1 MAELTQSRVD
11 IISRA
16 NGTLTSQV
24 DGGLTQTITLNEPSV
39 VRING
44 TREAVVQYQR
54 QGDDLIVQ
62 MRDGSSVR
70 YKKFFL
76 DDAAGDH
83 SELVFDDGVNP
94 PEHAL
99 FPTTAG
105 ATDLATT
112 SVTPG
117 FESLDNVEPLLLAD
131 NSNISTGLM
140 TASGVGLLG
149 LGGLALGTSR
159 GGGGGGG
166 GDTPAAPGTP
176 GTPATPTLTVNPF
189 AGDNV
194 LDNSEKASDQLVSGT
209 TSNVE
214 AGQTVTVTLGGQTYT
229 TTVGADGSWSLSVPS
244 AALTA
249 LAAGTTTLNVTVSN
263 AAGTAASAEQVI
275 TVDAPVTTPGAPT
288 LTLDPF
294 AGDNVLDNSEKAS
307 DQLVSGTTSNVE
319 AGQTVT
325 VTLGG
330 QTYTTTV
337 GADGSWSLSVP
348 SAALTALAAGTTTL
362 NVTVSN
368 AAGTAASTEQ
378 VITVDAPVT
387 PPGPPTITVND
398 FAGDN
403 VLDNSEKASDQLVSG
418 TTSNVEAGQTVTV
431 TLGGQ
436 TYTTTVGPDGSW
448 SLSVPSVALAG
459 LAAGAAT
466 IDASV
471 TNTAGNNATDSQ
483 PFTVEAPAGAAGTL
497 VITQPLGGDGFIN
510 AQEAAQGLTVKGSV
524 AGVAQGQQVVVNF
537 NGVDYTG
544 TVDANGLWSV
554 IIPSGAFSGVS
565 DGVKQITISTVDA
578 NGNLLSNTADMTL
591 QATTLPAISL
601 DSGSLSDGILNNTE
615 SSSDQVLS
623 GNTGV
628 TGAGQ
633 QVQVQLG
640 GKIYDL
646 PVNNDGSWSVTVP
659 AADLA
664 ALPQGNNPLVVS
676 AIDQAGNVV
685 TQTSTVNV
693 DTQPPS
699 LGVDPVG
706 GDNTLSVS
714 DLTQPLILSGT
725 GQNGD
730 QVTMS
735 LNGRFYRTLVSTN
748 GRWSLRI
755 DQSDLAAL
763 PSGRNPFTVTIT
775 NANGSQT
782 TFTSELNVATAPE
795 VQPTLSVNSGTFA
808 GDGVLDGSEQK
819 LPQTL
824 TGTSTNV
831 EAGQQVSVTINGITY
846 IGTVEASGNWS
857 IVIPPVALATLAEGS
872 QALTV
877 TVVNAAGNTTSTEL
891 TFQVDATGS
900 SVALAPAGNNNY
912 LNADDVASEVVLSG
926 STSNIPAGSI
936 VNVTVNGNNYTGT
949 VGADGTWTVTL
960 PAGSLVGLPNGAL
973 PVTTTITDADGNTLA
988 TSTSNINVVATD
1000 VPVATPGDAF
1010 VDGVLNGSEAAAG
1023 GAITG
1028 NSGVTGE
1035 GQRVVVTLNGV
1046 NYTGIVDNTGNWQV
1060 NIPSAV
1066 LSTLPQGSVP
1076 YTVTLTDI
1084 AGNTSNA
1091 AGSVTVDTLPPA
1103 LTVATPSGDGVLN
1116 AVELQQP
1123 LVLSGNSEGNAV
1135 IVVNINGTTVSTTA
1149 NPDGSWTL
1157 EVPAAALNGLTNGSY
1172 PLTITATDTA
1182 GNITT
1187 DTSSLTV
1194 KADAASLPTLTL
1206 NPFAGDNLVDGAERQ
1221 VNQELSGT
1229 TTNVEA
1235 GQVVTLTVGSDV
1247 FSGTVLA
1254 DGSWRLTVPASV
1266 LSALADGS
1274 ATYTVAVSDAA
1285 GNTTSTDLALTVN
1298 SNASGVALD
1307 TISGDNFLNAN
1318 EAGEPLIIAGT
1329 TVNVAPDS
1337 TVTLQFNNVTYTA
1350 VVSAGG
1356 TWSVIVPPSALA
1368 ALTDGPAALTVTTTD
1383 TTGAA
1388 LSSSATLN
1396 VAINNVPN
1404 PVVITAF
1411 GDGILNAT
1419 DISSVQQLSGTTGV
1433 SGVGQTVS
1441 VSLGGN
1447 VYTGTVDGNGNW
1459 RVSLPANALAALN
1472 EGSTDYTVTVTDAAG
1487 NSREVSGNVNVD
1499 LTPPTLTLD
1508 PVAGDNIVDAAES
1521 TAPIVLSGSSD
1532 AGEGQVVTIT
1542 LNNQVWNTTVGADGN
1557 WSFALPA
1564 GALADV
1570 AAGSYTL
1577 TVSVSDPAGNLSTET
1592 RDITVAT
1599 GTLAI
1604 SIDTPFADSY
1614 LGQIEAASEQTL
1626 TGTTGLSG
1634 AGQIVT
1640 VTLGGNDYAAT
1651 VDAQG
1656 NWTVTLSSTVLQALP
1671 EGTNT
1676 LVVTV
1681 SDATGSSGSLSS
1693 AITVDFTPP
1702 ELSLNPVTGDNQ
1714 INSLEILQNIS
1725 VSGTASLADAGQTVT
1740 VTLQGETY
1748 QTLVLIDG
1756 TWVLEIPASVMQGLP
1771 DGPYSLDVTLT
1782 DAAGNQTTLTQTL
1795 TRVADSASLPVLTL
1809 DAISGDNYLNQ
1820 GEAAADL
1827 TISGGSTNLTAGQVI
1842 TVSLNGQSY
1851 TGEVQADGRW
1861 TVTIPQADVSALPDG
1876 PQSVVVSATDSA
1888 GNPTSSDATLNVIA
1902 SGAALPTLSV
1912 DVVASDDIINAI
1924 EAGADL
1930 DVSGSSTQLAEG
1942 TVVTVTLNNVGYTG
1956 TVDAAGNW
1964 TVSVPSSALSGLPS
1978 GSQQTFVV
1986 TANDVAGNTALTN
1999 HNVAIDTTLPV
2010 LSDISLSAGTSLNL
2024 AESLQDLTVNGN
2036 SDPGA
2041 QITVVLNQITYT
2053 TSADENGVWSL
2064 AIPAADLQQLNDGL
2078 QTLTITAT
2086 DASGNVTTNT
2096 STTLDVAFRTLP
2108 ELTLDTPF
2116 GDGIVSQ
2123 ADAAGEL
2130 TLSGSATNLPEGSP
2144 ITVTIGDQPFN
2155 TTVGANGAWTL
2166 TLAPG
2171 ALDALPD
2178 GLTQVVVTANDAAG
2192 NPAEVSA
2199 GIEILVTV
2207 PADPTI
2213 AATLFGDNVINTTE
2227 AASVQLITGTTP
2239 FGDGQTVS
2247 VSVDGTPLTVS
2258 VDANGNWSA
2267 SLPPDVIAGLA
2278 DGTHTISVITTDRAG
2293 NTSVAVTQDFTTATA
2308 PIPEPTLNTP
2318 FGDGRINAIEA
2329 QADGT
2334 LSGNLNIDNAAS
2346 VTVTVNGTAYA
2357 ATLNGDGTW
2366 SLALPSALLQTLP
2379 DGNWPVA
2386 VTMTDTNGNTATI
2399 NSNIVVAIQTLPD
2412 VSLTLPFGDGALNAA
2427 EAAQDQTLTGST
2439 GISGEGQTV
2448 TVTISGFN
2456 NDLPLNATVLPDGS
2470 WSLVLTPA
2478 QMAQIPNG
2486 SHVITVNATD
2496 IAGNTDS
2503 TTLNVV
2509 TAVTVPVPTFTDL
2522 QFGGDNV
2529 LNISEAAAGVTLTG
2543 TTGSLG
2549 ANQAASISVDLDGTR
2564 YPGTVDANGNWSV
2577 TIPPNALNT
2586 IGSGPHS
2593 VTVNVVDATGNPAT
2607 AQFDFTA
2614 DLTPPA
2620 PSVDPLPRNG
2630 YVNATDVENG
2640 ITLTGNTGETG
2651 AGQQVVVTIGTTD
2664 FTAQIAADGSWTL
2677 PLSNAQLSAL
2687 TDGTYSLAI
2696 TVTDPAGNSTT
2707 LNESLVIDTTA
2718 PAITG
2723 VTFAGDDGLNYAES
2737 IQPQVLSGI
2746 ANGAETGSQLTVSYN
2761 GTLLGT
2767 AVVGANGAWS
2777 LTLTPEQMSTFV
2789 APDTTLTLAVSD
2801 LAGNPVTQ
2809 DLTVPVDL
2817 TPPPGPLVT
2826 LGTVSGDN
2834 IISTVDQQAGGVVVS
2849 GTSQNLGATGVV
2861 TVVINGVDYST
2872 TIDANGNWT
2881 TATLP
2886 VSDFGSTDGPVT
2898 ITVTATDGTD
2908 TVTTSGTVQI
2918 DLTAPVLT
2926 INSFTGDDVVNASES
2941 STRQTISGTADTSE
2955 TGRTVTVTLNGK
2967 TYTGIV
2973 QGDGTWSTSVPA
2985 SDMQALANGETTIN
2999 AQLTDAAGNVGSAS
3013 RTINVDTAAPLIEID
3028 AFLGDNLINAA
3039 DIAVGQ
3045 VLTGRTTGAEEGQ
3058 TISLYVGDGA
3068 PVATGIIGAN
3078 GVWSID
3084 LTPQVLSSLN
3094 DGALVFGVRV
3104 NDQAGNQ
3111 TDATIT
3117 VNKVVNAALTLVVD
3131 SVFGDGTL
3139 SAIDTT
3145 IAQTITGTATSAG
3158 VGATVAVTIG
3168 GTTLTSAVGQDGKWA
3183 IVVPPSVLGL
3193 LSDGELALNVT
3204 LTDAAGNSRSVGETV
3219 NAIVNAVP
3227 VVDNL
3232 TGLFG
3237 GDNLL
3242 NIAEA
3247 AVDQQ
3252 IGGIIENAAV
3262 GSRVTV
3268 ILGTKTYNTTVQA
3281 GGNWSVTLPSGD
3293 LSSLLNGNLTL
3304 GVTVTDA
3311 VGNVASNSATI
3322 GIFTQTPTI
3331 SLTSLFGDGVLNLV
3345 DIATSQTISGV
3356 VNNVAAGS
3364 VVTLNVGNSQVTA
3377 TVGSNGTFTATVA
3390 PDILSTL
3397 TQGNLTIGATVTD
3410 QAGNTA
3416 STSAGI
3422 RVDTIAPT
3430 LTISPLFG
3438 DGLLNA
3444 ADALLGQ
3451 TIGGVVNG
3459 AEAGSRVVVTI
3470 GGQQIVTATDA
3481 SGNFSVSLTP
3491 RLLQGLTDGT
3501 LTVGVSV
3508 TDAAGNT
3515 TSSTASAT
3523 VGINTLPKVTLNPL
3537 FGDGILNIAESLVT
3551 QTISGTATGVAAG
3564 STVRLAIGNTTA
3576 TAIVNNDGTFS
3587 ATVSPAILATLLGG
3601 NFTVSASVTDAV
3613 GNTTSTSGG
3622 VQLGLTQPTLTVN
3635 TVFGDGILSAADL
3648 ASNQTI
3654 SGTSNLAAGA
3664 TVSAT
3669 LNGITYSTKVI
3680 SGGNWT
3686 ISVPK
3691 GDLTGISDGLKAVAV
3706 TATDV
3711 NGNTVTG
3718 SGSLTVISNTPPA
3731 VTITSLFGDNAL
3743 SVADV
3748 KTTQTI
3754 SGTATNAEGSLVQ
3767 VTIGGQTF
3775 TTTVSSN
3782 GNWSLPVSASNLA
3795 AIADGL
3801 YTVTASVTN
3810 GVGNSGNASAS
3821 LGVASRT
3828 TPTAGINSYFGG
3840 DGYLNIAEANVAETI
3855 SGTSSNAIGGRV
3867 SVNVAGNIFTTTI
3880 GSNGAWSISVPSAT
3894 LKGIADG
3901 SHSVAVTITDV
3912 GGNSTTASSS
3922 FTALSHNQPL
3932 LGVDPVL
3939 SVVSSLINGLTVQ
3952 GGSLNA
3958 AQGSKVS
3965 VTLLLANGSNGPT
3978 INTTTDAL
3986 GRYAANFSP
3995 ALLSVGGLLLSLN
4008 TLAKVTITDVAG
4020 NSYTTTNTLLLGAVL
4035 PVTTASTTESVALF
4049 SLVDDSA
4056 TAAGHDTQHNTQS
4069 TEEATPTVHVASTLT
4084 TEADVAAPVNASEDN
4099 TGVAAAAVADTA
4111 AVTDTPVDESYSIG
4125 GVVITLA
4132 DGSIVEGAS
4141 VNGSSGADTVVV
4153 SDLNFSHIDG
4163 GAGTD
4168 TLVLNGDHLTLD
4180 LTDLGLKVENIEVLD
4195 LGQSGTNAVKLDL
4208 NEALNI
4214 TDQQSDDLVIKGADG
4229 SLVTLVNGQGG
4240 TWEISGER
4248 MVNGQSY
4255 EVYHNS
4261 ALTNDNTL
4269 GDVLIQHNLQVHI
4282 V

>member
-16 NGTLTSQV
+16 NGTLISQV
-24 DGGLTQTITLNEPSV
+24 DGGLTQTITLGEPSV

-44 TREAVVQYQR
+44 TRAAVVQYQR

-70 YKKFFL
+70 YKNFFL

-105 ATDLATT
+105 ATDLTATT
-112 SVTPG
+112 VTPG
-117 FESLDNVEPLLLAD
+117 YESLDSVEPLLLAD

-149 LGGLALGTSR
+149 LAGAALGTSR
-159 GGGGGGG
+159 GGGGGG

-176 GTPATPTLTVNPF
+176 GTPGTPTLSVNPF

-194 LDNSEKASDQLVSGT
+194 LDNSEKASDQT
-209 TSNVE
+209 
-214 AGQTVTVTLGGQTYT
+214 
-229 TTVGADGSWSLSVPS
+229 
-244 AALTA
+244 
-249 LAAGTTTLNVTVSN
+249 
-263 AAGTAASAEQVI
+263 
-275 TVDAPVTTPGAPT
+275 
-288 LTLDPF
+288 
-294 AGDNVLDNSEKAS
+294 
-307 DQLVSGTTSNVE
+307 
-319 AGQTVT
+319 
-325 VTLGG
+325 
-330 QTYTTTV
+330 
-337 GADGSWSLSVP
+337 
-348 SAALTALAAGTTTL
+348 
-362 NVTVSN
+362 
-368 AAGTAASTEQ
+368 
-378 VITVDAPVT
+378 
-387 PPGPPTITVND
+387 
-398 FAGDN
+398 
-403 VLDNSEKASDQLVSG
+403 VSG

-448 SLSVPSVALAG
+448 SLNVPSAALSALAAGTTTLSVTVSNAAGTAASAEQVITVDAPATEPGAPTLTVNPFAGDNVLDNSEKASDQTVSGTTSNVEAGQTVTVTLGGQTYTTTVGPDGSWSLNVPSAALNALAAGTTTISVTVSNAAGTAASAEQVITVDAPVTPPGPPTVTVNDFAGDNVLDNAEKTSDQPISGSTTNVEAGQVVVVTLGGQTYTTTVGPDGSWSLNVPSVALAA
-459 LAAGAAT
+459 LAAGTAT
-466 IDASV
+466 IDVSV
-471 TNTAGNNATDSQ
+471 SNSAGNTATDSQ
-483 PFTVEAPAGAAGTL
+483 QFTVEAPAGTAGTL
-497 VITQPLGGDGFIN
+497 VITQPLAGDGFLN
-510 AQEAAQGLTVKGSV
+510 AQEAAQGLTVKGSAV
-524 AGVAQGQQVVVNF
+524 GVSQGQQIVVNF

-544 TVDANGLWSV
+544 TVEANGLWSV
-554 IIPSGAFSGVS
+554 VIPSGAFTGVS
-565 DGVKQITISTVDA
+565 DGLKQITISTVDA
-578 NGNLLSNTADMTL
+578 NGNLLSDAADMTL

-601 DSGSLSDGILNNTE
+601 DSGTLSDGVLNNTE
-615 SSSDQVLS
+615 SASDQVLS

-640 GKIYDL
+640 GKTYDL

-664 ALPQGNNPLVVS
+664 ALPQGANPLVVS

-735 LNGRFYRTLVSTN
+735 LNGKFYRTFVSSN
-748 GRWSLRI
+748 GRWALRI
-755 DQSDLAAL
+755 EQSDLAAL
-763 PSGRNPFTVTIT
+763 PSGNNPFTVTMT

-819 LPQTL
+819 VSQIL

-831 EAGQQVSVTINGITY
+831 EAGQQVSITINGVTY
-846 IGTVEASGNWS
+846 SGTVEASGNWS
-857 IVIPPVALATLAEGS
+857 IIIPPAALATLTEGN
-872 QALTV
+872 QALAV
-877 TVVNAAGNTTSTEL
+877 TVVNAAGNTTSTDL
-891 TFQVDATGS
+891 NFQVDATGS

-936 VNVTVNGNNYTGT
+936 VNVTVNGNSYSGT
-949 VGADGTWTVTL
+949 VGADGNWTVTL

-988 TSTSNINVVATD
+988 TSTSDINVVATD
-1000 VPVATPGDAF
+1000 VPVATSGEAF

-1023 GAITG
+1023 GVISG

-1035 GQRVVVTLNGV
+1035 GQRVVVNLDGV
-1046 NYTGIVDNTGNWQV
+1046 NYNGIVDNAGNWQV
-1060 NIPSAV
+1060 NIPSGV
-1066 LSTLPQGSVP
+1066 LTTLPQGSVP
-1076 YTVTLTDI
+1076 YTVTLSDI

-1091 AGSVTVDTLPPA
+1091 SGNVTVDTVPPA

-1116 AVELQQP
+1116 AAELQLP
-1123 LVLSGNSEGNAV
+1123 LVLNGNSEGNAV
-1135 IVVNINGTTVSTTA
+1135 IVATINGTTVSTTA

-1157 EVPAAALNGLTNGSY
+1157 EVPPAALNGLTNGSY

-1187 DTSSLTV
+1187 DTSNLTV

-1221 VNQELSGT
+1221 VSQELSGT

-1254 DGSWRLTVPASV
+1254 DGTWRLTVPASV
-1266 LSALADGS
+1266 LSSLADGS

-1285 GNTTSTDLALTVN
+1285 GNITTTDLALTVN

-1307 TISGDNFLNAN
+1307 AISGDNFLNAS
-1318 EAGEPLIIAGT
+1318 EAGEPLIITGT

-1337 TVTLQFNNVTYTA
+1337 TVTLQFNNVTYDA

-1356 TWSVIVPPSALA
+1356 TWSVIIPPAALA
-1368 ALTDGPAALTVTTTD
+1368 SLADGPATLTVTTTD

-1388 LSSSATLN
+1388 LSSSGTLN

-1411 GDGILNAT
+1411 GDGTLNAA

-1447 VYTGTVDGNGNW
+1447 VYTGTVDGSGNW

-1487 NSREVSGNVNVD
+1487 NSNEVSGNVNVD

-1521 TAPIVLSGSSD
+1521 TAPIVVSGRSD

-1542 LNNQVWNTTVGADGN
+1542 LNNQVWNTTVDADGN

-1570 AAGSYTL
+1570 AAGTYPL
-1577 TVSVSDPAGNLSTET
+1577 TVTVSDPAGNSFTET

-1604 SIDTPFADSY
+1604 SINTPFTDSY
-1614 LGQIEAASEQTL
+1614 ISQVEAASEQTL
-1626 TGTTGLSG
+1626 TGSTGLTG
-1634 AGQIVT
+1634 AGQVVT

-1656 NWTVTLSSTVLQALP
+1656 NWSVTLSSAVLQALP
-1671 EGTNT
+1671 EGANT
-1676 LVVTV
+1676 IVVNV
-1681 SDATGSSGSLSS
+1681 SDAAGSTSGSLSS

-1714 INSLEILQNIS
+1714 INALEILQNIP

-1748 QTLVLIDG
+1748 QTLVLSDG
-1756 TWVLEIPASVMQGLP
+1756 TWLLEIPASVMQGLP
-1771 DGPYSLDVTLT
+1771 DGSYTLDITLT
-1782 DAAGNQTTLTQTL
+1782 DAAGNQTALTQTV
-1795 TRVADSASLPVLTL
+1795 TRVADSAALPELTL
-1809 DAISGDNYLNQ
+1809 NPISDDNYLNQ
-1820 GEAAADL
+1820 AEAAADL
-1827 TISGGSTNLTAGQVI
+1827 TISGNSTNLTAGQVV
-1842 TVSLNGQSY
+1842 TVVLNGQSY
-1851 TGEVQADGRW
+1851 TGEVQADGSW
-1861 TVTIPQADVSALPDG
+1861 TITVPQADVSALPDG
-1876 PQSVVVSATDSA
+1876 PLSVVVSAADSA
-1888 GNPTSSDATLNVIA
+1888 GNPTSSNATINVIA
-1902 SGAALPTLSV
+1902 SDAAQPTLSV

-1924 EAGADL
+1924 EVGSDL
-1930 DVSGSSTQLAEG
+1930 DVSGSSTQLAQG

-1956 TVDAAGNW
+1956 TVDANGNW

-1986 TANDVAGNTALTN
+1986 TANDAAGNTALTN

-2010 LSDISLSAGTSLNL
+2010 LSDISLSAGASLNL

-2053 TSADENGVWSL
+2053 TRADDNGAWSL
-2064 AIPAADLQQLNDGL
+2064 AVPAADLQQLNDGL

-2086 DASGNVTTNT
+2086 DASGNVTTDN

-2116 GDGIVSQ
+2116 GDGLVSQ
-2123 ADAAGEL
+2123 ADAAGAL

-2144 ITVTIGDQPFN
+2144 ITVTIGDQTFN
-2155 TTVGANGAWTL
+2155 TAVGANGAWTL

-2171 ALDALPD
+2171 ALGALPD

-2199 GIEILVTV
+2199 GVEILVTA

-2213 AATLFGDNVINTTE
+2213 AATLFGDNVINASE
-2227 AASVQLITGTTP
+2227 AASVQLITGTAP

-2258 VDANGNWSA
+2258 VDATTGNWSA
-2267 SLPPDVIAGLA
+2267 SLPPEVIAGLA
-2278 DGTHTISVITTDRAG
+2278 DGTHTISVTVTDRAG
-2293 NTSVAVTQDFTTATA
+2293 NTSVAATQDFTTATA

-2318 FGDGRINAIEA
+2318 FGDGRINALEA

-2334 LSGNLNIDNAAS
+2334 ISGNLNIDNAAS
-2346 VTVTVNGTAYA
+2346 VTVTLNGTAYP
-2357 ATLNGDGTW
+2357 ATINGDGTW
-2366 SLALPSALLQTLP
+2366 SLGLPSALLQTLP
-2379 DGNWPVA
+2379 DGNWPVT
-2386 VTMTDTNGNTATI
+2386 VTVTDTNGNTAAI

-2412 VSLTLPFGDGALNAA
+2412 VSLNLPFGDGALNAS
-2427 EAAQDQTLTGST
+2427 EAAQNQTLTGST

-2448 TVTISGFN
+2448 TVIISGFN
-2456 NDLPLNATVLPDGS
+2456 NDQPLNATVQPDGS
-2470 WSLVLTPA
+2470 WALVLTPA

-2496 IAGNTDS
+2496 IAGNADS

-2509 TAVTVPVPTFTDL
+2509 TAVTVPVPTFADL

-2543 TTGSLG
+2543 TTGSVG
-2549 ANQAASISVDLDGTR
+2549 ANQAVSIIVDLDGTR
-2564 YPGTVDANGNWSV
+2564 YPGTVDADGNWSV
-2577 TIPPNALNT
+2577 TIPPNALNAL
-2586 IGSGPHS
+2586 GSGAHS

-2620 PSVDPLPRNG
+2620 PSVDALPRDG
-2630 YVNATDVENG
+2630 YVNAVDVANG
-2640 ITLTGNTGETG
+2640 ISLTGNTGETG
-2651 AGQQVVVTIGTTD
+2651 AGQQVVVTIGSES
-2664 FTAQIAADGSWTL
+2664 FNANIAADGSWTL
-2677 PLSNAQLSAL
+2677 PLSTAQLGAF
-2687 TDGTYSLAI
+2687 TDGTYPVSI

-2707 LNESLVIDTTA
+2707 LSESLIIDTTA
-2718 PAITG
+2718 PTITG
-2723 VTFAGDDGLNYAES
+2723 VTFAGDNGLDYAES

-2746 ANGAETGSQLTVSYN
+2746 ANGAETGTQLTVSYN
-2761 GTLLGT
+2761 GTVLGT

-2789 APDTTLTLAVSD
+2789 SPDTTLTLTVSD

-2849 GTSQNLGATGVV
+2849 GTSQNLGANGVV
-2861 TVVINGVDYST
+2861 TVVINGQDYST

-2886 VSDFGSTDGPVT
+2886 VSDFGSADGSVT
-2898 ITVTATDGTD
+2898 ITVNATDGTA
-2908 TVTTSGTVQI
+2908 TATTSGTVQI

-2926 INSFTGDDVVNASES
+2926 INSFTGDDVVNARE
-2941 STRQTISGTADTSE
+2941 TTARQTISGTADTSE
-2955 TGRTVTVTLNGK
+2955 AGRTVTVTLNGK

-3039 DIAVGQ
+3039 DLAVGQ

-3068 PVATGIIGAN
+3068 PIATGVIGAN

-3084 LTPQVLSSLN
+3084 LTPQVLSSLSE
-3094 DGALVFGVRV
+3094 GALVFGVRV

-3145 IAQTITGTATSAG
+3145 IAQTITGTAASAG

-3168 GTTLTSAVGQDGKWA
+3168 GTTLSAAVGQDGKWA
-3183 IVVPPSVLGL
+3183 IVVPPNVLGL
-3193 LSDGELALNVT
+3193 VSDGELALNVT
-3204 LTDAAGNSRSVGETV
+3204 LTDAAGNTRSVGETV

-3227 VVDNL
+3227 VVGNL

-3247 AVDQQ
+3247 AVNQQ

-3268 ILGTKTYNTTVQA
+3268 VLGSKTYNTTVQA
-3281 GGNWSVTLPSGD
+3281 GGNWSVTLPSSD

-3345 DIATSQTISGV
+3345 DIATNQTISGV

-3377 TVGSNGTFTATVA
+3377 TVGSNGAFTATVT
-3390 PDILSTL
+3390 PDILGTL
-3397 TQGNLTIGATVTD
+3397 AQGNLTIGATVTD
-3410 QAGNTA
+3410 PAGNTA
-3416 STSAGI
+3416 STTAGV
-3422 RVDTIAPT
+3422 RVDTLAPT
-3430 LTISPLFG
+3430 LTINPLFG

-3451 TIGGVVNG
+3451 TIGGVVSG

-3470 GGQQIVTATDA
+3470 GGQQIVTVTDA
-3481 SGNFSVSLTP
+3481 SGNFNVALTP

-3508 TDAAGNT
+3508 TDTAGNT
-3515 TSSTASAT
+3515 TSSSASAT
-3523 VGINTLPKVTLNPL
+3523 VGINSLPKVTLNPL

-3576 TAIVNNDGTFS
+3576 TAVVNGDGSFS

-3601 NFTVSASVTDAV
+3601 NFTVGASVTDAV
-3613 GNTTSTSGG
+3613 GNTTSTSAG
-3622 VQLGLTQPTLTVN
+3622 VQLALTQPSLTVN

-3654 SGTSNLAAGA
+3654 SGTSNLSAGA

-3669 LNGITYSTKVI
+3669 LNGVTYSTKVI
-3680 SGGNWT
+3680 SGGSWT

-3691 GDLTGISDGLKAVAV
+3691 ADLTGLSDGLKTVAV
-3706 TATDV
+3706 SATDL

-3718 SGSLTVISNTPPA
+3718 SGSLNVISNTLPA

-3767 VTIGGQTF
+3767 VTIGSQTF

-3782 GNWSLPVSASNLA
+3782 GNWSIPVSASNLA

-3801 YTVTASVTN
+3801 YTVTASVVN

-3840 DGYLNIAEANVAETI
+3840 DGYLNISEANVAETI

-3880 GSNGAWSISVPSAT
+3880 GSNGAWSISVPSTT

-3912 GGNSTTASSS
+3912 GGNSTTATSS
-3922 FTALSHNQPL
+3922 FTALSHNQPVV
-3932 LGVDPVL
+3932 GVDPVL
-3939 SVVSSLINGLTVQ
+3939 SVVSSLLNGLTVQ

-3965 VTLLLANGSNGPT
+3965 ITLLLANGSNGPT

-3986 GRYAANFSP
+3986 GRYSANFSP

-4020 NSYTTTNTLLLGAVL
+4020 NSYTTTNTLLLGALL
-4035 PVTTASTTESVALF
+4035 PATTTLSADSVALF

-4056 TAAGHDTQHNTQS
+4056 TVAGLDTQHNSQS
-4069 TEEATPTVHVASTLT
+4069 SEEATPTVHVASTLT
-4084 TEADVAAPVNASEDN
+4084 TEADVAAPASASEDN
-4099 TGVAAAAVADTA
+4099 TAVAAAAVADP
-4111 AVTDTPVDESYSIG
+4111 AVDETTVDESYSIG

-4132 DGSIVEGAS
+4132 DGTTLEGAS

-4153 SDLNFSHIDG
+4153 SDLHFNHIDG

-4168 TLVLNGDHLTLD
+4168 TLVLNGEHLTLD

-4195 LGQSGTNAVKLDL
+4195 LGQSGTNSVKLDL

-4214 TDQQSDDLVIKGADG
+4214 TDNQSDDLVIKGADG
-4229 SLVTLVNGQGG
+4229 SLVTLVNGQDGM
-4240 TWEISGER
+4240 WEISGER

>member
-159 GGGGGGG
+159 GGGGGG
-166 GDTPAAPGTP
+166 DTPAAPGTP
-176 GTPATPTLTVNPF
+176 GMPATPTLTVNPF

-368 AAGTAASTEQ
+368 AAGTAASAEQ

-1318 EAGEPLIIAGT
+1318 EAGEPLIITGT

-1671 EGTNT
+1671 EGSNT

-1888 GNPTSSDATLNVIA
+1888 GNPTSSDAILNVIA

-2509 TAVTVPVPTFTDL
+2509 TAVTVPTFTDL

-2549 ANQAASISVDLDGTR
+2549 ANQAASISVDLDGIR

-2881 TATLP
+2881 TAILP

-2898 ITVTATDGTD
+2898 ITVNATDGTD

-3039 DIAVGQ
+3039 DVAVGQ

-3193 LSDGELALNVT
+3193 LGDGELALNVT

-3481 SGNFSVSLTP
+3481 SGNFAVSLTP

-3912 GGNSTTASSS
+3912 GGNSTTATSS

-4020 NSYTTTNTLLLGAVL
+4020 NSYTTTNTLLLGALL

>member
-1 MAELTQSRVD
+1 
-11 IISRA
+11 
-16 NGTLTSQV
+16 
-24 DGGLTQTITLNEPSV
+24 
-39 VRING
+39 
-44 TREAVVQYQR
+44 
-54 QGDDLIVQ
+54 
-62 MRDGSSVR
+62 
-70 YKKFFL
+70 
-76 DDAAGDH
+76 
-83 SELVFDDGVNP
+83 
-94 PEHAL
+94 
-99 FPTTAG
+99 
-105 ATDLATT
+105 
-112 SVTPG
+112 
-117 FESLDNVEPLLLAD
+117 
-131 NSNISTGLM
+131 
-140 TASGVGLLG
+140 
-149 LGGLALGTSR
+149 
-159 GGGGGGG
+159 
-166 GDTPAAPGTP
+166 
-176 GTPATPTLTVNPF
+176 
-189 AGDNV
+189 
-194 LDNSEKASDQLVSGT
+194 
-209 TSNVE
+209 
-214 AGQTVTVTLGGQTYT
+214 TYT
-229 TTVGADGSWSLSVPS
+229 TTVGPDGSWSVTVPS

-263 AAGTAASAEQVI
+263 AAGTTASAEQVV

-288 LTLDPF
+288 LTVDPF
-294 AGDNVLDNSEKAS
+294 AGDNVLDNTEKAS
-307 DQLVSGTTSNVE
+307 NQPVSGTT
-319 AGQTVT
+319 T
-325 VTLGG
+325 
-330 QTYTTTV
+330 
-337 GADGSWSLSVP
+337 
-348 SAALTALAAGTTTL
+348 
-362 NVTVSN
+362 
-368 AAGTAASTEQ
+368 
-378 VITVDAPVT
+378 
-387 PPGPPTITVND
+387 
-398 FAGDN
+398 
-403 VLDNSEKASDQLVSG
+403 
-418 TTSNVEAGQTVTV
+418 NVEAGQTVTV

-448 SLSVPSVALAG
+448 SVTVPSAALTA
-459 LAAGAAT
+459 LAAGT
-466 IDASV
+466 TTLNV
-471 TNTAGNNATDSQ
+471 TVSN
-483 PFTVEAPAGAAGTL
+483 AAGTTASAEQVVTVDAPVTPPGPPTITVDNFAGDNVLDNAEKASDQL
-497 VITQPLGGDGFIN
+497 VSGTTTNVEAGRTVTVTLGGQTYNTTVGPDGNWSVTVPSAALGALAAGSTTIDVSVSNSAGASATNNESITVEPATGTPGTLTISQPLGGDGFLN
-510 AQEAAQGLTVKGSV
+510 ALEAGQGLTVKGSI
-524 AGVAQGQQVVVNF
+524 AGGSPGQQVAVNF
-537 NGVDYTG
+537 NGVNYNG

-554 IIPSGAFSGVS
+554 TIPSTAFNGVS
-565 DGVKQITISTVDA
+565 DGLKQITVSTVDA
-578 NGNLLSNTADMTL
+578 NGNLLSDTADVTL
-591 QATTLPAISL
+591 QATTLPAITL
-601 DSGSLSDGILNNTE
+601 DAGSVSDGVINNLDTA
-615 SSSDQVLS
+615 SDQVLS
-623 GNTGV
+623 GSTGI

-640 GKIYDL
+640 GKTYDV
-646 PVNNDGSWSVTVP
+646 PVNSDGSWSVTLP
-659 AADLA
+659 AGDLA
-664 ALPQGNNPLVVS
+664 VLPQGNNSLIVS

-685 TQTSTVNV
+685 TQTSTVTI
-693 DTQPPS
+693 DTLPPS

-714 DLTQPLILSGT
+714 DLTQPLVLSGT

-735 LNGRFYRTLVSTN
+735 LNGRFYRTFVTTN

-763 PSGRNPFTVTIT
+763 PSGNNPFTVTIT

-782 TFTSELNVATAPE
+782 TYTSELNVATAPE
-795 VQPTLSVNSGTFA
+795 VQPTLSVDSGTFA
-808 GDGVLDGSEQK
+808 GNGVLDGSEQK

-831 EAGQQVSVTINGITY
+831 EAGQQVTVTINGVTY
-846 IGTVEASGNWS
+846 SGTVEASGNWS
-857 IVIPPVALATLAEGS
+857 ISIPPAALATLNEGN

-891 TFQVDATGS
+891 NFVVDATGS

-936 VNVTVNGNNYTGT
+936 VNVNVNGTNYTGT
-949 VGADGTWTVTL
+949 VGADGNWTVTL

-988 TSTSNINVVATD
+988 TSTSDINVVATD

-1010 VDGVLNGSEAAAG
+1010 VDGVLNASEAAAG
-1023 GAITG
+1023 GFITG

-1035 GQRVVVTLNGV
+1035 GQRVVVSLNGV
-1046 NYTGIVDNTGNWQV
+1046 NYTGIVDNAGNWQV
-1060 NIPSAV
+1060 NIPSGV
-1066 LSTLPQGSVP
+1066 LTALPQGTVP
-1076 YTVTLTDI
+1076 YTVTVTDI

-1091 AGSVTVDTLPPA
+1091 SGNVTVDTLPPA

-1116 AVELQQP
+1116 AAELQQP
-1123 LVLSGNSEGNAV
+1123 LVLSGNSEGNAI
-1135 IVVNINGTTVSTTA
+1135 IVANINGTTVSTTA

-1157 EVPAAALNGLTNGSY
+1157 EVPPAAFNGLTNGNY
-1172 PLTITATDTA
+1172 PLTITATDPA
-1182 GNITT
+1182 GNVTT
-1187 DTSSLTV
+1187 DTSNLTV

-1206 NPFAGDNLVDGAERQ
+1206 NAFAGDNLIDGAERQ

-1247 FSGTVLA
+1247 FSGTVQA
-1254 DGSWRLTVPASV
+1254 DGTWRLTVPATV
-1266 LSALADGS
+1266 LSSLADGS

-1285 GNTTSTDLALTVN
+1285 GNTTTADLALTVN

-1307 TISGDNFLNAN
+1307 TISGDNFLNAS
-1318 EAGEPLIIAGT
+1318 EAGEPLIITGT

-1337 TVTLQFNNVTYTA
+1337 TVTLQFNNVTYNA

-1356 TWSVIVPPSALA
+1356 TWSVIIPAAALA
-1368 ALTDGPAALTVTTTD
+1368 SLADGPATLTVTATD

-1388 LSSSATLN
+1388 LSSSGTLN
-1396 VAINNVPN
+1396 VAINNLPN

-1411 GDGILNAT
+1411 GDGTLNAA
-1419 DISSVQQLSGTTGV
+1419 DISSTQQLSGTTGV

-1447 VYTGTVDGNGNW
+1447 VYNGTVDGNGNW
-1459 RVSLPANALAALN
+1459 RVSIPADALTTLN
-1472 EGSTDYTVTVTDAAG
+1472 EGSANYRVTVTDAAG
-1487 NSREVSGNVNVD
+1487 NSREVDGNVNVD
-1499 LTPPTLTLD
+1499 LTPPNLTLD
-1508 PVAGDNIVDAAES
+1508 PVAGDNIVDASES

-1542 LNNQVWNTTVGADGN
+1542 LNNQVWNTTVDANGN
-1557 WSFALPA
+1557 WSFTLPA

-1577 TVSVSDPAGNLSTET
+1577 AVTVSDAAGNSFTET

-1604 SIDTPFADSY
+1604 SINTPFADDYIS
-1614 LGQIEAASEQTL
+1614 QVEAASEQTL
-1626 TGTTGLSG
+1626 TGTTGLTG

-1640 VTLGGNDYAAT
+1640 ITLGGNDYAAT

-1656 NWTVTLSSTVLQALP
+1656 NWTVTLSSAVLQALP
-1671 EGTNT
+1671 EGANT
-1676 LVVTV
+1676 VVVNV
-1681 SDATGSSGSLSS
+1681 SDATGSNSGSLSTS
-1693 AITVDFTPP
+1693 VTVDFTPP

-1714 INSLEILQNIS
+1714 INALEIQQNIPIT
-1725 VSGTASLADAGQTVT
+1725 GTASLADAGQTVT

-1748 QTLVLIDG
+1748 QTLVLSDG
-1756 TWVLEIPASVMQGLP
+1756 TWRLEIPASVMQGLP
-1771 DGPYSLDVTLT
+1771 DGTYQLDITLT
-1782 DAAGNQTTLTQTL
+1782 DAAGNQTALTQTL
-1795 TRVADSASLPVLTL
+1795 TRVADSAALPVLTV
-1809 DAISGDNYLNQ
+1809 DAISDDNYVNRV
-1820 GEAAADL
+1820 EAAAEL
-1827 TISGGSTNLTAGQVI
+1827 TISGGSTNLTAGQVV
-1842 TVSLNGQSY
+1842 TVSLNGQNY
-1851 TGEVQADGRW
+1851 TGEVQNDGRW
-1861 TVTIPQADVSALPDG
+1861 TITVPQADVSALPDG
-1876 PQSVVVSATDSA
+1876 QLSVVVSATDAA
-1888 GNPTSSDATLNVIA
+1888 GNPTSSNVTLNVIA
-1902 SGAALPTLSV
+1902 SDAAQPTLSV
-1912 DVVASDDIINAI
+1912 DVVANDDIINAI
-1924 EAGADL
+1924 EAGSDL
-1930 DVSGSSTQLAEG
+1930 DVSGGSTHLAQG
-1942 TVVTVTLNNVGYTG
+1942 TVVTVTLNGVGYTG
-1956 TVDAAGNW
+1956 SVDASGNW

-1978 GSQQTFVV
+1978 GSQQTFVI
-1986 TANDVAGNTALTN
+1986 TADDVAGNTALTN
-1999 HNVAIDTTLPV
+1999 HNVSVDTTLPV
-2010 LSDISLSAGTSLNL
+2010 LSDINLSAGASLNQ

-2053 TSADENGVWSL
+2053 TLADGNGAWSL
-2064 AIPAADLQQLNDGL
+2064 AIPAADLQQLNDGR
-2078 QTLTITAT
+2078 QTFTITAT
-2086 DASGNVTTNT
+2086 DVNGNITTNN

-2116 GDGIVSQ
+2116 GDGLVSQ

-2130 TLSGSATNLPEGSP
+2130 TLSGNATNLPEGTP
-2144 ITVTIGDQPFN
+2144 ITVTIGDQTFN
-2155 TTVGANGAWTL
+2155 TAVGTNGAWTL

-2171 ALDALPD
+2171 ALDVLPD
-2178 GLTQVVVTANDAAG
+2178 GATQVVVTANDAAG

-2199 GIEILVTV
+2199 GVEILVTTL
-2207 PADPTI
+2207 ADPTI
-2213 AATLFGDNVINTTE
+2213 TPTLFGDNIINTSE
-2227 AASVQLITGTTP
+2227 AASVQLITGTAP

-2247 VSVDGTPLTVS
+2247 VSVDGTPLNVTI
-2258 VDANGNWSA
+2258 DANGNWSA

-2278 DGTHTISVITTDRAG
+2278 DGTHTISVTTTDRAG
-2293 NTSVAVTQDFTTATA
+2293 NTSATATQDFITATA
-2308 PIPEPTLNTP
+2308 PIALPTINTP
-2318 FGDGRINAIEA
+2318 FGDGRINAVEA
-2329 QADGT
+2329 QTDGT

-2357 ATLNGDGTW
+2357 ATINGDGTW
-2366 SLALPSALLQTLP
+2366 SLGLPSTLLQSLP
-2379 DGNWPVA
+2379 DGNWPVTLT
-2386 VTMTDTNGNTATI
+2386 VTDTNGNTASI

-2412 VSLTLPFGDGALNAA
+2412 VSLNLPFGDGALNAS
-2427 EAAQDQTLTGST
+2427 EAAQNQTLTGST
-2439 GISGEGQTV
+2439 GISGDGQTV
-2448 TVTISGFN
+2448 TVILSGFN
-2456 NDLPLNATVLPDGS
+2456 NDQPLSATVQPDGS
-2470 WSLVLTPA
+2470 WSLVLTPD

-2486 SHVITVNATD
+2486 SHVITVTATD

-2509 TAVTVPVPTFTDL
+2509 TAVTVPVPTFADL

-2543 TTGSLG
+2543 TTGSTG
-2549 ANQAASISVDLDGTR
+2549 ANQAVSISVDLNGTR

-2577 TIPPNALNT
+2577 TIPPNALNA
-2586 IGSGPHS
+2586 IGTGPHS

-2607 AQFDFTA
+2607 AQFTFNA

-2620 PSVDPLPRNG
+2620 PSVDPLPRDG
-2630 YVNATDVENG
+2630 YVNAADVTSG
-2640 ITLTGNTGETG
+2640 ISLTGSTGEAG
-2651 AGQQVVVTIGTTD
+2651 DGQQVVVTIGTTT
-2664 FTAQIAADGSWTL
+2664 FNAQIAADGSWTL
-2677 PLSNAQLSAL
+2677 PLSNAQLEAF
-2687 TDGTYSLAI
+2687 TDGTYPVSI

-2707 LNESLVIDTTA
+2707 LSESLVIDTTA
-2718 PAITG
+2718 PSITG
-2723 VTFAGDDGLNYAES
+2723 VTFAGDNALDYAES
-2737 IQPQVLSGI
+2737 IQSQVLTGV
-2746 ANGAETGSQLTVSYN
+2746 AEGAETGTQLTVSYN
-2761 GTLLGT
+2761 GTVLGT

-2777 LTLTPEQMSTFV
+2777 LTLTPEQMSTFTQ
-2789 APDTTLTLAVSD
+2789 PTTTLTLAVSD

-2809 DLTVPVDL
+2809 DLTLQVDL

-2849 GTSQNLGATGVV
+2849 GTSQNLGDSGVV
-2861 TVVINGVDYST
+2861 TVVINGVEYST

-2898 ITVTATDGTD
+2898 ITVNATDGTD
-2908 TVTTSGTVQI
+2908 TVSTSGTVQI
-2918 DLTAPVLT
+2918 DLTAPTLT
-2926 INSFTGDDVVNASES
+2926 INSFAGDDVVNASES

-2973 QGDGTWSTSVPA
+2973 QSDGTWSTSVPA
-2985 SDMQALANGETTIN
+2985 SDMQALANGETTIT
-2999 AQLTDAAGNVGSAS
+2999 AQLTDAAGNTGTAS
-3013 RTINVDTAAPLIEID
+3013 RNIDVDTTAPLIEID
-3028 AFLGDNLINAA
+3028 SFLGDNLVNAA
-3039 DIAVGQ
+3039 DLAVGQ
-3045 VLTGRTTGAEEGQ
+3045 VLTGSATGAEEGQ

-3068 PVATGIIGAN
+3068 PIATGVIGAN

-3084 LTPQVLSSLN
+3084 LTPEVLSSLN

-3145 IAQTITGTATSAG
+3145 VAQTITGTATSAG
-3158 VGATVAVTIG
+3158 VGATVAVTLG
-3168 GTTLTSAVGQDGKWA
+3168 GTTLTSTVGQDGKWA

-3193 LSDGELALNVT
+3193 LSDGELAVNVT
-3204 LTDAAGNSRSVGETV
+3204 LTDAAGNTRSVGETV
-3219 NAIVNAVP
+3219 TAIVDAVP
-3227 VVDNL
+3227 VVGNL

-3247 AVDQQ
+3247 AVNQQ
-3252 IGGIIENAAV
+3252 IGGVIENAAV

-3268 ILGTKTYNTTVQA
+3268 ILGTHTYNTTVQA
-3281 GGNWSVTLPSGD
+3281 GGNWSVTLPSSD
-3293 LSSLLNGNLTL
+3293 LTSLLDGNLTL

-3331 SLTSLFGDGVLNLV
+3331 NLTSLFGDGVLNLV

-3364 VVTLNVGNSQVTA
+3364 LVTLNVGNSQVTA
-3377 TVGSNGTFTATVA
+3377 TVGSNGAFTATVT
-3390 PDILSTL
+3390 PDILGTL
-3397 TQGNLTIGATVTD
+3397 AQGNLTVSATVTD
-3410 QAGNTA
+3410 PAGNTA

-3422 RVDTIAPT
+3422 RVDTLAPT

-3451 TIGGVVNG
+3451 TIGGVVSG
-3459 AEAGSRVVVTI
+3459 AEAGSRVVVTV

-3481 SGNFSVSLTP
+3481 SGNYSVALTP

-3508 TDAAGNT
+3508 TDSAGNT
-3515 TSSTASAT
+3515 ANSSASAI
-3523 VGINTLPKVTLNPL
+3523 VGINNLPKVTLNPL
-3537 FGDGILNIAESLVT
+3537 FGDGVLNIAESLIT
-3551 QTISGTATGVAAG
+3551 QTVSGTATGVAAG
-3564 STVRLAIGNTTA
+3564 STVRLAIGSTTL
-3576 TAIVNNDGTFS
+3576 TAVVNSDGTFS
-3587 ATVSPAILATLLGG
+3587 ATVSPAILSTLLSG
-3601 NFTVSASVTDAV
+3601 NFTVGASVTDAV
-3613 GNTTSTSGG
+3613 GNTTSTSAG
-3622 VQLGLTQPTLTVN
+3622 VQLALTQPSLTVN

-3654 SGTSNLAAGA
+3654 SGTSNLSAGA

-3680 SGGNWT
+3680 SGGSWT

-3691 GDLTGISDGLKAVAV
+3691 TDLTGISDGVKAVAV
-3706 TATDV
+3706 TGTDV

-3718 SGSLTVISNTPPA
+3718 SGSLSVISNTAPA
-3731 VTITSLFGDNAL
+3731 LTITSLFGDNAL
-3743 SVADV
+3743 NVADV

-3754 SGTATNAEGSLVQ
+3754 SGTATNAEGSVVQ
-3767 VTIGGQTF
+3767 VTIGNQTF

-3782 GNWSLPVSASNLA
+3782 GNWSIPVAASSLA

-3801 YTVTASVTN
+3801 YTISASVIN
-3810 GVGNSGNASAS
+3810 GVGNTGNASAP

-3840 DGYLNIAEANVAETI
+3840 DGYLNITEANVAETI
-3855 SGTSSNAIGGRV
+3855 SGTSSNAVGGQV

-3880 GSNGAWSISVPSAT
+3880 GSNGTWTISVPSAT

-3901 SHSVAVTITDV
+3901 SHSVAITVTDV
-3912 GGNSTTASSS
+3912 GGNSTTTTSS

-3932 LGVDPVL
+3932 VGADPVL
-3939 SVVSSLINGLTVQ
+3939 SVVSSLVNGLTVQ

-3958 AQGSKVS
+3958 AQGTKVS
-3965 VTLLLANGSNGPT
+3965 VTLLLANGNNGPT

-3986 GRYAANFSP
+3986 GRYSANFSP
-3995 ALLSVGGLLLSLN
+3995 SLLSVGGLLLSLN
-4008 TLAKVTITDVAG
+4008 TLAKITITDVAG
-4020 NSYTTTNTLLLGAVL
+4020 NSYTTTNTLLAGAVL
-4035 PVTTASTTESVALF
+4035 PVATTSATESVALF
-4049 SLVDDSA
+4049 SVVDDSA
-4056 TAAGHDTQHNTQS
+4056 ASSLDTHHNTQS
-4069 TEEATPTVHVASTLT
+4069 TEQATPTVHVASTLT
-4084 TEADVAAPVNASEDN
+4084 TEADVAAPVSAAEEN
-4099 TGVAAAAVADTA
+4099 TAVAAAAVAETA
-4111 AVTDTPVDESYSIG
+4111 VDQTPAEESYSIG

-4132 DGSIVEGAS
+4132 DGTTSEGAT
-4141 VNGSSGADTVVV
+4141 VNGSSGADTVTV
-4153 SDLNFSHIDG
+4153 SDLHFNHIDG

-4168 TLVLNGDHLTLD
+4168 TLVLNGEHLTLD

-4195 LGQSGTNAVKLDL
+4195 LGQSGTNSVKLDL

-4214 TDQQSDDLVIKGADG
+4214 TDKQSDDLMIKGADG
-4229 SLVTLVNGQGG
+4229 SLVTLVNSLGG

-4269 GDVLIQHNLQVHI
+4269 GDVLVQHNLQVH
-4282 V
+4282 VV

>member
-368 AAGTAASTEQ
+368 AAGTAASAEQ

-471 TNTAGNNATDSQ
+471 MNTAGNNATDSQ

-497 VITQPLGGDGFIN
+497 VITQPLEGDGFIN

-846 IGTVEASGNWS
+846 TGTVEASGNWS

-1157 EVPAAALNGLTNGSY
+1157 EVPAAALSDLTNGSY

-1318 EAGEPLIIAGT
+1318 EAGEPLIITGT

-1368 ALTDGPAALTVTTTD
+1368 ALTDGPAALIVTTTD

-1472 EGSTDYTVTVTDAAG
+1472 EGSTDYSVTVTDAAG

-1542 LNNQVWNTTVGADGN
+1542 LNNQVWNTTVDADGN

-1626 TGTTGLSG
+1626 TGTTGLTG

-2412 VSLTLPFGDGALNAA
+2412 VSLTLPFGDGVLNAA

-2486 SHVITVNATD
+2486 IHVITVNATD

-2509 TAVTVPVPTFTDL
+2509 TAVTVPTFTDL

-2549 ANQAASISVDLDGTR
+2549 ANQAASISVDLDGIR

-2607 AQFDFTA
+2607 AQFDFIA

-2718 PAITG
+2718 PTITG
-2723 VTFAGDDGLNYAES
+2723 VTFAGDDGLDYAES

-2898 ITVTATDGTD
+2898 ITVNATDGTD

-3084 LTPQVLSSLN
+3084 LTPEVLSSLN
-3094 DGALVFGVRV
+3094 DGALVFGVRF

-3481 SGNFSVSLTP
+3481 SGNFAVSLTP

-3912 GGNSTTASSS
+3912 GGNSTTATSS